1 MVLKK
6 KIMSLAAAALATCAI
21 SVTAFAD
28 MGYFGPTTLMK
39 ASGASTTSEKKKT
52 DLEDAVVNVTSG
64 LTGDYCVTFRVRC
77 YESNAEATGAKYIF
91 SNGKHSLSYLTG
103 KSKLN
108 SYYYL
113 KYELPDHK
121 ANKNITSVTV
131 SGKWEP

>member
-1 MVLKK
+1 
-6 KIMSLAAAALATCAI
+6 
-21 SVTAFAD
+21 
-28 MGYFGPTTLMK
+28 MK